1 MKKRLIIMLSVFC
14 TAILIMPPIAGA
26 APNRPTVLIT
36 QFNTEPAPL
45 VPGNEFILEME
56 LHNVGNRNA
65 KKVMLTINSAGSQD
79 SLQEMA
85 EQETAIFSPVESSNI
100 LYVDEI
106 KSGKTENISIK
117 MIVPGDMKPGVYN
130 LDISLAYGD
139 SGTASYKEIQT
150 IGLIISED
158 QPLRMISL
166 KYPSKIQI
174 GDTDEISV
182 EIVNLGNAALR
193 GVNAELEGNIT
204 AQEKSIYFG
213 TFEPGDSDTF
223 AVEFKPEK
231 PGMAEVKIIVTYFDS
246 FKQHKTISR
255 EISINV
261 EGEALTQ
268 EDEEVKGGFWAS
280 IKQFFK
286 MLLGLGGK

>member
-1 MKKRLIIMLSVFC
+1 MKKHLVVVLSIFC
-14 TAILIMPPIAGA
+14 IAILIMPPIAYA
-26 APNRPTVLIT
+26 APSRPTVLIT
-36 QFNTEPAPL
+36 EFNTQPTPL

-79 SLQEMA
+79 SLQEMTG
-85 EQETAIFSPVESSNI
+85 QEITAFSPVESSNI

-106 KSGKTENISIK
+106 KSGKTENVSIK

-174 GDTDEISV
+174 EDTDEISV

-193 GVNAELEGNIT
+193 GINAELEGDIIT
-204 AQEKSIYFG
+204 QEKSIYFG

-223 AVEFKPEK
+223 ATEFKPEK
-231 PGMAEVKIIVTYFDS
+231 PGIAKAKITVNYFDS
-246 FKQHKTISR
+246 FKQYKIITQ

-261 EGEALTQ
+261 EGEILTP

-280 IKQFFK
+280 LKQFFK